1 MGENTMEKEKILE
14 MSRKENKNKDIAEL
28 DVEKKANNIAV
39 IVGSIFAL
47 ILILWQAVTKNGVN
61 YGIAAIVE
69 IMCAVSSCYKY
80 LCLKRKKHLLLA
92 IYFILISIIFTSAAI
107 ISFYK

>member
-1 MGENTMEKEKILE
+1 MEKEKILE

-92 IYFILISIIFTSAAI
+92 IYFVLISIIFTSAAI

>member
-1 MGENTMEKEKILE
+1 MEENTVDKEKILE

-47 ILILWQAVTKNGVN
+47 ILILCQAVTKNGVN

>member
-1 MGENTMEKEKILE
+1 MGENTVDKEKILE

>member
-1 MGENTMEKEKILE
+1 MEENTVDKEKILE

-47 ILILWQAVTKNGVN
+47 ILILLQAVTKNGVN

>member
-1 MGENTMEKEKILE
+1 MEKEKILE

-92 IYFILISIIFTSAAI
+92 IYFILISIIFI
-107 ISFYK
+107 F

>member
-1 MGENTMEKEKILE
+1 MEKEKILE

-80 LCLKRKKHLLLA
+80 
-92 IYFILISIIFTSAAI
+92 F
-107 ISFYK
+107 

>member
-1 MGENTMEKEKILE
+1 MEENTVDKEKILE

>member
-1 MGENTMEKEKILE
+1 MEENTVEKEKILE

>member
-1 MGENTMEKEKILE
+1 MEENTVDKEIILE
-14 MSRKENKNKDIAEL
+14 MSRKENRNKDIAEL

>member
-1 MGENTMEKEKILE
+1 MEKEKILE

-47 ILILWQAVTKNGVN
+47 ILIL
-61 YGIAAIVE
+61 
-69 IMCAVSSCYKY
+69 
-80 LCLKRKKHLLLA
+80 
-92 IYFILISIIFTSAAI
+92 
-107 ISFYK
+107 

>member
-1 MGENTMEKEKILE
+1 MEENTMEKEKILE

>member
-1 MGENTMEKEKILE
+1 MEKEKILE

-92 IYFILISIIFTSAAI
+92 IYFILISIIFT
-107 ISFYK
+107 

>member
-1 MGENTMEKEKILE
+1 MEENTVDKEKILE

-92 IYFILISIIFTSAAI
+92 IYFILISIIFSSAAI